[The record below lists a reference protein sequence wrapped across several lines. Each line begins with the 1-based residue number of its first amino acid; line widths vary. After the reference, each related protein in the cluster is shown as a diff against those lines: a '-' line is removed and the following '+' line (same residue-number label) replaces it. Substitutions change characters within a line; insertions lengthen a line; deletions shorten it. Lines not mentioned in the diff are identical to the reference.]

1 MATQFPGDLD
11 SLLNPQPTDSVA
23 AVSHAAQHAD
33 ANDAIEALQVK
44 VGKDNSADVNSID
57 YRLRFLENNPV
68 TSEVIQDA
76 IADAFAAGDQSQVT
90 VSYNDELNA
99 ITLLVNQAQTAGYT
113 SQVKHYVKNSSGSTI
128 NIGTPVYVSGAAGTN
143 ILITPASN
151 IAESSSSKTL
161 GLLAQTL
168 ANNTEG
174 FVVAEGLL
182 AGLDTSS
189 ANAGDPV
196 WLGPNGTLIYGLA
209 NKPFAPNH
217 LVFIGIVTRSQ
228 SNNGEIFVKVQNGF
242 ELKELHDVSVQS
254 PTNQDALVYDSS
266 LNLWKNYDL
275 TQFLATK
282 TYVDIAEADAL
293 AAANNYTDIQISGLS
308 LVYDPIGSAS
318 AAEIAAKAYAD
329 SLASNYDP
337 SGSAAAAL
345 IDANEYTDFA
355 VAGLGNSL
363 PTIYVPISAV
373 GNIDGVASLD
383 SAGKVP
389 ASQLDITETIQD
401 VAAGMITGATHTN
414 ISVSYDDNTGKLSFT
429 ASGGGSSLTQEEVQ
443 DFVAP
448 LFAHAFHTNISATY
462 DDVNNRIVLQGNAG
476 GGGGGASVIIS
487 PNPPSTPGLGDIW
500 LDSDNGKTY
509 IWDGAYWIEIG
520 GSSSQAV
527 AAVNSIPPTNPVL
540 GSIWMNSSTA
550 KTYIYD
556 GSFWAQI

>member
-90 VSYNDELNA
+90 VSYNDESNA

-128 NIGTPVYVSGAAGTN
+128 NIGTPVYVSGASGTN

-151 IAESSSSKTL
+151 VAESSSSKTL

-168 ANNTEG
+168 ADGAEG

-182 AGLDTSS
+182 AGLNTSS

-355 VAGLGNSL
+355 VASLGNSL

-401 VAAGMITGATHTN
+401 VAAEMITGATHTN
-414 ISVSYDDNTGKLSFT
+414 ISVSYDDNTGLLSFT
-429 ASGGGSSLTQEEVQ
+429 GTSGLSQEEIQ

-509 IWDGAYWIEIG
+509 IWDGAYWIEVG
-520 GSSSQAV
+520 AGNSQAV
-527 AAVNSIPPTNPVL
+527 AAVTSTPPSSPVL
-540 GSIWMNSSTA
+540 GAIWMNPTTA

>member
-1 MATQFPGDLD
+1 
-11 SLLNPQPTDSVA
+11 
-23 AVSHAAQHAD
+23 
-33 ANDAIEALQVK
+33 
-44 VGKDNSADVNSID
+44 
-57 YRLRFLENNPV
+57 
-68 TSEVIQDA
+68 
-76 IADAFAAGDQSQVT
+76 
-90 VSYNDELNA
+90 
-99 ITLLVNQAQTAGYT
+99 
-113 SQVKHYVKNSSGSTI
+113 
-128 NIGTPVYVSGAAGTN
+128 
-143 ILITPASN
+143 
-151 IAESSSSKTL
+151 
-161 GLLAQTL
+161 LAQTL
-168 ANNTEG
+168 ADGAEG

-182 AGLDTSS
+182 AGLNTSS

-254 PTNQDALVYDSS
+254 PTNQDALIYDSS

-308 LVYDPIGSAS
+308 SIYDPI
-318 AAEIAAKAYAD
+318 
-329 SLASNYDP
+329 
-337 SGSAAAAL
+337 GSAAAAL

-355 VAGLGNSL
+355 VASLGNSL
-363 PTIYVPISAV
+363 PTIYVPISSV

-401 VAAGMITGATHTN
+401 VAAGMITGGTHTN
-414 ISVSYDDNTGKLSFT
+414 ISVSYDDNTGLLSFT
-429 ASGGGSSLTQEEVQ
+429 GTSGLSQEEIQ

-448 LFAHAFHTNISATY
+448 LFTHAFHTNISATY

-500 LDSDNGKTY
+500 LDSDNGKTF
-509 IWDGAYWIEIG
+509 IWDGAYWIEVG
-520 GSSSQAV
+520 AGSSQAV
-527 AAVNSIPPTNPVL
+527 AAVVSTPPSSPVL
-540 GSIWMNSSTA
+540 GSIWMNSSTG

>member
-1 MATQFPGDLD
+1 MATTFPEELD
-11 SLLNPQPTDSVA
+11 SFLNPQPTDSVA
-23 AVSHAAQHAD
+23 VVSHAAQHSNS
-33 ANDAIEALQVK
+33 NDAIEALQVK
-44 VGKDNSADVNSID
+44 VGKNNSTDVNSID

-68 TSEVIQDA
+68 DSEIIQDA
-76 IADAFAAGDQSQVT
+76 IANAFASGDQSQVT

-99 ITLLVNQAQTAGYT
+99 FTLLVNQAQTAGYT

-143 ILITPASN
+143 ILITAASN

-182 AGLDTSS
+182 TGLDTSS

-209 NKPFAPNH
+209 NKPSAPNH

-254 PTNQDALVYDSS
+254 PANQDALVYDST

-282 TYVDIAEADAL
+282 TYVDTAESDAIAS
-293 AAANNYTDIQISGLS
+293 ANSYTDIEISELS
-308 LVYDPIGSAS
+308 SIYDPIGSA
-318 AAEIAAKAYAD
+318 AT
-329 SLASNYDP
+329 
-337 SGSAAAAL
+337 AL
-345 IDANEYTDFA
+345 TDANEYTDFA
-355 VAGLGNSL
+355 VASLGNSL
-363 PTIYVPISAV
+363 PNIYVPISSV
-373 GNIDGVASLD
+373 GSIDGVASLGPD
-383 SAGKVP
+383 GKVP
-389 ASQLDITETIQD
+389 ASELNITETIQD

-414 ISVSYDDNTGKLSFT
+414 LSVSYDDNTGLLSFS

-448 LFAHAFHTNISATY
+448 LFNHAFHTNITATY

-487 PNPPSTPGLGDIW
+487 PTPPSTPGAGDIW
-500 LDSDNGKTY
+500 LDSDNAKTY
-509 IWDGAYWIEIG
+509 IWDGAYWIEVG

-527 AAVNSIPPTNPVL
+527 AAVNSIPPSNPIL

>member
-1 MATQFPGDLD
+1 MATQFPGELD

-57 YRLRFLENNPV
+57 YRLRFLEDNPV
-68 TSEVIQDA
+68 DSEVIQDA
-76 IADAFAAGDQSQVT
+76 IASAFAAGDQSQVT

-143 ILITPASN
+143 ILIAPASN

-182 AGLDTSS
+182 AGLDTSM

-196 WLGPNGTLIYGLA
+196 WLGPNGTLIYGLT
-209 NKPFAPNH
+209 NKPYAPNH

-228 SNNGEIFVKVQNGF
+228 QNNGEIFVKVQNGF

-254 PTNQDALVYDSS
+254 PVNQDALVYDST
-266 LNLWKNYDL
+266 LDLWKNYDL

-282 TYVDIAEADAL
+282 TYADTAEADA
-293 AAANNYTDIQISGLS
+293 IIS
-308 LVYDPIGSAS
+308 
-318 AAEIAAKAYAD
+318 
-329 SLASNYDP
+329 
-337 SGSAAAAL
+337 
-345 IDANEYTDFA
+345 ANEYTDFA
-355 VAGLGNSL
+355 VASLGNSL
-363 PTIYVPISAV
+363 PTIYVPISSV

-383 SAGKVP
+383 SSGKVP

-401 VAAGMITGATHTN
+401 VAAGMITGGTHTN
-414 ISVSYDDNTGKLSFT
+414 ISVSYDDNTGLLSFT
-429 ASGGGSSLTQEEVQ
+429 GTSGLSQEEIQ

-509 IWDGAYWIEIG
+509 IWDGAYWIEVG
-520 GSSSQAV
+520 AGNSQAV
-527 AAVNSIPPTNPVL
+527 AAVTSTPPSSPVL
-540 GSIWMNSSTA
+540 GAIWMNPTTA

>member
-1 MATQFPGDLD
+1 MATQFPGELD

-57 YRLRFLENNPV
+57 YRLRFLEDNPV
-68 TSEVIQDA
+68 DSEVIQDA
-76 IADAFAAGDQSQVT
+76 IASAFAAGDQSQVT

-143 ILITPASN
+143 ILIAPASN

-174 FVVAEGLL
+174 FVVTEGLL
-182 AGLDTSS
+182 AGLDTSM

-196 WLGPNGTLIYGLA
+196 WLGPNGTLIYGLT
-209 NKPFAPNH
+209 NKPYAPNH

-228 SNNGEIFVKVQNGF
+228 QNNGEIFVKVQNGF

-254 PTNQDALVYDSS
+254 PVNQDALVYDST
-266 LNLWKNYDL
+266 LDLWKNYDL

-282 TYVDIAEADAL
+282 TYADTAEADA
-293 AAANNYTDIQISGLS
+293 IIS
-308 LVYDPIGSAS
+308 
-318 AAEIAAKAYAD
+318 
-329 SLASNYDP
+329 
-337 SGSAAAAL
+337 
-345 IDANEYTDFA
+345 ANEYTDFA
-355 VAGLGNSL
+355 VASLGNSL

-383 SAGKVP
+383 STGKVP

-401 VAAGMITGATHTN
+401 VAAGMITGGTHTN
-414 ISVSYDDNTGKLSFT
+414 ISVSYDDNTGTLSFT

-448 LFAHAFHTNISATY
+448 LFNHAFHTNITATY
-462 DDVNNRIVLQGNAG
+462 DDANNRIVLQGNAG

-487 PNPPSTPGLGDIW
+487 PTPPSTPGTGDIW

-509 IWDGAYWIEIG
+509 IWDGAYWIEVG
-520 GSSSQAV
+520 AGSSQAV
-527 AAVNSIPPTNPVL
+527 AAVVSTPPSNPVL
-540 GSIWMNSSTA
+540 GAIWMNSSTG

>member
-1 MATQFPGDLD
+1 MATTFPEGLD
-11 SLLNPQPTDSVA
+11 SFLNPQPTDSVA
-23 AVSHAAQHAD
+23 TVSHAAQHAD

-44 VGKDNSADVNSID
+44 VGKNNSTDVNSID

-68 TSEVIQDA
+68 DSEVIQDA
-76 IADAFAAGDQSQVT
+76 IANAFSSGDQSQVT

-99 ITLLVNQAQTAGYT
+99 FTLLVNQAQTAGYT

-128 NIGTPVYVSGAAGTN
+128 NIGTPVYVSGASGTN

-151 IAESSSSKTL
+151 ITESSSSKTL

-196 WLGPNGTLIYGLA
+196 WLGPDGTLIYGLA
-209 NKPFAPNH
+209 NKPSAPNH

-228 SNNGEIFVKVQNGF
+228 LNNGEIFVKVQNGF

-254 PTNQDALVYDSS
+254 PSNQDALVYNASTG
-266 LNLWKNYDL
+266 LWINYDL
-275 TQFLATK
+275 TQFLSTK
-282 TYVDIAEADAL
+282 DYADQSELDAITS
-293 AAANNYTDIQISGLS
+293 ANSYTDIEISELS
-308 LVYDPIGSAS
+308 TVYDPIGSA
-318 AAEIAAKAYAD
+318 A
-329 SLASNYDP
+329 N
-337 SGSAAAAL
+337 AL
-345 IDANEYTDFA
+345 TDANEYTDFA
-355 VAGLGNSL
+355 VASLGNNL
-363 PTIYVPISAV
+363 PNIYVSLSSV
-373 GNIDGVASLD
+373 GSIDGVASLGPD
-383 SAGKVP
+383 GKVP
-389 ASQLDITETIQD
+389 SSELNITETIQD
-401 VAAGMITGATHTN
+401 VAAEMITGAAHTN

-448 LFAHAFHTNISATY
+448 LLNHAFHTNITATY
-462 DDVNNRIVLQGNAG
+462 DDANNRIVLQGNSG
-476 GGGGGASVIIS
+476 SGGGASVIIS
-487 PNPPSTPGLGDIW
+487 PTPPSTPGLGDIW

-509 IWDGAYWIEIG
+509 NWDGAYWIEVG

-527 AAVNSIPPTNPVL
+527 AAVNSIPPSSPVL